1 MWLLLGFV
9 TLWNAIPFPGYE
21 LMRFF
26 SHLPQFI
33 TQNKRKETSF
43 ESGSVLPSVVLLT
56 KDALLTGLHDT
67 QHKDRV
73 TLSQAS
79 YLLLLC

>member
-1 MWLLLGFV
+1 MWLLLGFI
-9 TLWNAIPFPGYE
+9 TLCNAIPFPGYE
-21 LMRFF
+21 LMCFF
-26 SHLPQFI
+26 TFASIF
-33 TQNKRKETSF
+33 TQNKIKETSF